1 MTDVKNILNKD
12 ILKAFGYECDGCD
25 YQYFI
30 DGVEHCEKDPDDKNP
45 LCPLIPVFESED
57 K

>member
-25 YQYFI
+25 YQI
-30 DGVEHCEKDPDDKNP
+30 IKADGEHCGKDPQDKNP
-45 LCPLIPVFESED
+45 LCPLIPVFESEGE
-57 K
+57 

>member
-25 YQYFI
+25 YQI
-30 DGVEHCEKDPDDKNP
+30 ITDGVEYCEKDPESKNP
-45 LCPLIPVFESED
+45 LCPLIKAFDGSQ
-57 K
+57 